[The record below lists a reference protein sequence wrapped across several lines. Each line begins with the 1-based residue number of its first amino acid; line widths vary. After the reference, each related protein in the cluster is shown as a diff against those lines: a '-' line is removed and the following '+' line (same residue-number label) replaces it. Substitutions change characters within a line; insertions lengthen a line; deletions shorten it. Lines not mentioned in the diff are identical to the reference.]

1 MSNVMHRHWHACPEC
16 GQSWECF
23 MPGDCRTE
31 KEKGCRYCTVGDG
44 EDDEEENEE

>member
-1 MSNVMHRHWHACPEC
+1 
-16 GQSWECF
+16 